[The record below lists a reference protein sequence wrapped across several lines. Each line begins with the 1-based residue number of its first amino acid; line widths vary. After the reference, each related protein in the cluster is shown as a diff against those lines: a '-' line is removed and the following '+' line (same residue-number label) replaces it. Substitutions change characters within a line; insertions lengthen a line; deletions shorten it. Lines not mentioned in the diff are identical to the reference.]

1 MLREMPKI
9 TTGEFIHIEDAHGVS
24 SFVHDK
30 NGLKVLVMPK
40 SELPVI
46 GTMITYH
53 VGSRHELPGH
63 TGATHILEHVM
74 FKGSEKFDPK
84 KGNGTWQ
91 LLEKKGSQGNAT
103 TWCDRTNYYW
113 VSPVSLFK
121 DALSI
126 EADRMRNILLRAE
139 DLASEMTV
147 VRNEYESGENDPHH
161 RMGKLA
167 WYEAF
172 TLHPY
177 RIPTIGT
184 KEDIEAISVE
194 KLKKFYDTFY
204 WPNNATLSIVG
215 DISVKDALAEAA
227 ETFGRLPDKEITEP
241 PFFHEPPQEGERQFE
256 LERKGTVNAVML
268 CFKAPAGLHPD
279 SYAVSAVAALLGAGK
294 SSLLYRELVDTGLAV
309 DVSVEYP
316 RFKDPSLVEIYI
328 PLAENVPHKKVE
340 EVVNGI
346 IEKVR
351 NENIQETALKRVKT
365 YLASE
370 YAYGMSSVS
379 GILSALNEG
388 IARGSWHDAFEFIE
402 RLNAVN
408 REDVRKVAQNYFSS
422 KNQTLGRMH
431 AV

>member
-1 MLREMPKI
+1 MK
-9 TTGEFIHIEDAHGVS
+9 TNSAFGFSHVEDAHGVS
-24 SFVHDK
+24 SYVHDK

-74 FKGSEKFDPK
+74 FKGSSKYDPK

-113 VSPVSLFK
+113 VSPTSLFK
-121 DALSI
+121 DTLSI
-126 EADRMRNILLRAE
+126 EADRMRNILLRPE

-184 KEDIEAISVE
+184 KEDIEAITVE

-215 DISVKDALAEAA
+215 DISVEDALSHVA
-227 ETFGRLPDKEITEP
+227 ETFGVLSKKDIIEP
-241 PFFHEPPQEGERQFE
+241 PFEIEPPQEGERQFE
-256 LERKGTVNAVML
+256 LTRRGTVNAVML

-279 SYAVSAVAALLGAGK
+279 SYAVSALAALLGAGK

-309 DVSVEYP
+309 DVSIEYP
-316 RFKDPSLVEIYI
+316 RFRDPSLVEIYV
-328 PLAENVPHKKVE
+328 PLAENVAHEKVE
-340 EVVNGI
+340 RAISGI
-346 IEKVR
+346 IEK
-351 NENIQETALKRVKT
+351 IQTEGIADSALARVKT
-365 YLASE
+365 YLEAE

-379 GILSALNEG
+379 GILSSLNEG
-388 IARGSWHDAFEFIE
+388 IARGSWHDAFEFTG
-402 RLNAVN
+402 RLHAVTEEQV
-408 REDVRKVAQNYFSS
+408 REATVNYFARTN
-422 KNQTLGRMH
+422 KTTGRLF
-431 AV
+431 AA